1 MPSSYSPITLKGITS
16 TAATQFVHQIHH
28 QPRTTGRVWMA
39 NGTSIYVGLLLNRFY
54 QSLIQM
60 GEDFNPDQRHCGKSL
75 INLYQSNLTIL
86 EILNPTKV
94 NPVRRASPF

>member
-1 MPSSYSPITLKGITS
+1 
-16 TAATQFVHQIHH
+16 
-28 QPRTTGRVWMA
+28 
-39 NGTSIYVGLLLNRFY
+39 
-54 QSLIQM
+54 M